1 MNKKLIK
8 MPSIDQFRN
17 VVSNI
22 NRAFNFIGLDDNG
35 DGIYDVTLKKPVI
48 TFKGRTKCHGTNG
61 GVSFNAKNGIWAQ
74 SKNDIITPQKDNAG
88 FAFFVESKERF
99 FDDLF
104 RQIIIKNSLELND
117 NTITIYGEWCGANIQ
132 KTVALV
138 NLPKS
143 FFIFGVKITPHTE
156 NDEELKDKP
165 AYWVDHFYLNHKD
178 ENIFNIDD
186 FGVKSIEIDFNMPQL
201 VQNELSEITLG
212 VEKECP
218 VALAFGHSGIG
229 EGVVWSAEY
238 KGVVH
243 RFKVKGDLHAGK
255 SKVITLK
262 KVDDAKINKIIE
274 LAEKVTPTWRL
285 SQMLTEACDLMNG
298 TTLDRGKMGDFIR
311 LVINDIIKE
320 DMDLLVEAGLEP
332 KDIGKY
338 VSDISRRYF
347 FDQELI

>member
-243 RFKVKGDLHAGK
+243 RFKVKGDKHSS
-255 SKVITLK
+255 SKV
-262 KVDDAKINKIIE
+262 KVLASVDVEKLNSIIE
-274 LAEKVTPTWRL
+274 FVDYAT
-285 SQMLTEACDLMNG
+285 TESRFNQALENVFINDEPI
-298 TTLDRGKMGDFIR
+298 DIKKMGDVIR
-311 LVINDIIKE
+311 WVINDIIKE
-320 DMDLLVEAGLEP
+320 EMDTMVSNGVEP
-332 KDIGKY
+332 KEVNKY
-338 VSDISRRYF
+338 ISTRVREMF
-347 FDQELI
+347 MKKQEL